1 MEEVTGGARE
11 AFVETSQK
19 EDAEM
24 ENDTCNT
31 DRVEDKSEE
40 GTEVSNEAL
49 CNDNP
54 GSDAPEEDNVN
65 PSENSVG
72 AFQVDHLAEA
82 EKNPGDLE
90 KIVRPSNSV
99 TTAKPALPATR
110 APGARPR
117 RASPGKKY
125 NTAQTSSSSGI
136 ARQEAVAPREG
147 RQEAVAPREGRQEA
161 VAPREGRQGRQ
172 VQRTRAAVSNEH
184 SYGTKRDS
192 SPETDVDGGGEEEE
206 EDEKLDH
213 PYSSIRWRVMVV
225 CVCVLIFYVGLDP
238 WRSKIITKI
247 I

>member
-1 MEEVTGGARE
+1 MTGGARE

-90 KIVRPSNSV
+90 KIVGPSNSV

-136 ARQEAVAPREG
+136 A
-147 RQEAVAPREGRQEA
+147 RQEA

-225 CVCVLIFYVGLDP
+225 CVCVCFNFYVGLDP
-238 WRSKIITKI
+238 GRSKIITKTI
-247 I
+247 